1 MKKNIVILGSTG
13 SIGQNTFDIIKK
25 DKKNFDIKLLSTN
38 KNVPEIIRQA
48 KEFKVKNIIIN
59 DYNEFIK
66 AKSKNKNKNITIF
79 NNFKDID
86 KILNKKEIFYSMVAV
101 SGLEGLQPT
110 LMLPKYSSNLAIA
123 NKESLICGWSLI
135 QKELKKYN
143 TNFLPIDSE
152 HYSIFSLI
160 NNVRKIDIKKIFIT
174 ASGGPFLNY
183 PIKKFKSIKPV
194 QALKHPNW
202 KMGKKITIDSATLM
216 NKVFE
221 VIEARNIFN
230 IPYNKI
236 AILTHPSSYVHALIM
251 FKSGIT
257 KLLIHEP
264 DMKIPIYNS
273 IYNSNNDLLKKNIN
287 TKNLDF
293 KIINNLDLK
302 DVNVKKFPS
311 IKLLKILPEKNTLFE
326 TVLITINDYLVYKFL
341 DNKISF
347 EELNS
352 MLLKFSL
359 SKEFSKY
366 KKIIPKNLKQINDL
380 RELVSLKMDQKVI

>member
-13 SIGQNTFDIIKK
+13 SIGQNTFNIIKN

-38 KNVPEIIRQA
+38 KNVSEIIKQA

-59 DYNEFIK
+59 DYDEFIK
-66 AKSKNKNKNITIF
+66 AKSKNKNKNINIF

-160 NNVRKIDIKKIFIT
+160 KDVSKKDIKKIYIT

-183 PIKKFKSIKPV
+183 PKKKFKFIKPAH
-194 QALKHPNW
+194 ALKHPNW

-221 VIEARNIFN
+221 VIEAKNIFN
-230 IPYNKI
+230 IPYKKI
-236 AILTHPSSYVHALIM
+236 SILTHPSSYVHALVM
-251 FKSGIT
+251 FKSGVT

-264 DMKIPIYNS
+264 HMKIPIYNS
-273 IYNSNNDLLKKNIN
+273 IYYSKNNLLKKNIN
-287 TKNLDF
+287 TKSLDF

-302 DVNVKKFPS
+302 NVNVKKFPT
-311 IKLLKILPEKNTLFE
+311 IKLLKKLPDSNTLFE

-347 EELNS
+347 EELND
-352 MLLKFSL
+352 MLIRFSL
-359 SKEFSKY
+359 SKDFSKY
-366 KKIIPKNLKQINDL
+366 KKIIPKNLKQINDI
-380 RELVSLKMDQKVI
+380 RKLVSLKMNQKVI